1 MKKRVVSLLLALGCA
16 LSLSVPAFAAD
27 ASTFT
32 DAKDI
37 KHWEAVAALAQLGV
51 IDGEAGGS
59 FTPTRPVTRAEVS
72 RMMVRISDSGEPLD
86 PADTEDRP
94 PIFSDIA
101 GHWAKLDMEICSRS
115 LFGLDG
121 REDGTFDPD
130 GEVSCVEVAKVALR
144 LLGYDGETYGLTG
157 PDWALSTNAIANQ
170 TSVRLYDGVTV
181 EDPNSP
187 ATRET
192 AARIFYNALKVQVIR
207 NELRVKETETG
218 FEPVFVPVSQTDK
231 NGEPVSLLEDKW
243 GIKQIDSLP
252 AQPES

>member
-1 MKKRVVSLLLALGCA
+1 MKKRVASLLLALGCV
-16 LSLSVPAFAAD
+16 LSLSAPAFAAD
-27 ASTFT
+27 ASAFT
-32 DAKDI
+32 DASQI
-37 KHWEAVAALAQLGV
+37 NQWEAVAALAQLGV

-59 FTPTRPVTRAEVS
+59 FTPVRPVTRAEVS
-72 RMMVRISDSGEPLD
+72 RMMVRIFDSGQPLD
-86 PADTEDRP
+86 PTGTEDRP

-130 GEVSCVEVAKVALR
+130 GEVSCVEVTKMALR
-144 LLGYDGETYGLTG
+144 LLGYAGETYGLTG

-170 TSVRLYDGVTV
+170 TSVRLYDGVTA

-218 FEPVFVPVSQTDK
+218 FETVFVPVPQTDK
-231 NGEPVSLLEDKW
+231 DGEPVSLLEDKW
-243 GIKQIDSLP
+243 GITQISDLP
-252 AQPES
+252 VQPKK